1 MLKASLKNPVL
12 RRRARQFGRLLRHSA
27 VTPRTGRSY
36 KPRLVS
42 NGELGLTFIGHASFF
57 VQIGGQNV
65 VIFPHFS
72 RWVFFLKRL
81 RQPRGQLSELPPI
94 APVPGTPSPL
104 AHLTPPA
111 LRLTFQDPRKAAAGG
126 RGSSLCSRS
135 AFITRL
141 LPKTPPPAPPTLL
154 ALSST

>member
-65 VIFPHFS
+65 VIDPNFS
-72 RWVFFLKRL
+72 RWLFVFKPPRH
-81 RQPRGQLSELPPI
+81 PRGPLSPLPPI
-94 APVPGTPSPL
+94 PLGLVTPAPVAQRHPPSSRTIGRQAPR
-104 AHLTPPA
+104 PPVV
-111 LRLTFQDPRKAAAGG
+111 
-126 RGSSLCSRS
+126 
-135 AFITRL
+135 
-141 LPKTPPPAPPTLL
+141 
-154 ALSST
+154 

>member
-57 VQIGGQNV
+57 VQIGGQKI
-65 VIFPHFS
+65 VIYPHFS
-72 RWVFFLKRL
+72 RWVFVLKRL
-81 RQPRGQLSELPPI
+81 RPPRVQLSE
-94 APVPGTPSPL
+94 
-104 AHLTPPA
+104 
-111 LRLTFQDPRKAAAGG
+111 
-126 RGSSLCSRS
+126 
-135 AFITRL
+135 
-141 LPKTPPPAPPTLL
+141 PPPSHLGPGPHSPFDHLHPP
-154 ALSST
+154 S

>member
-1 MLKASLKNPVL
+1 MAKARLKNPVL

-65 VIFPHFS
+65 VIDPNFA
-72 RWVFFLKRL
+72 RWLFVVKRL
-81 RQPRGQLSELPPI
+81 WQTEVQIDDLPTIDLVLVKLSLFDYM
-94 APVPGTPSPL
+94 
-104 AHLTPPA
+104 H
-111 LRLTFQDPRKAAAGG
+111 
-126 RGSSLCSRS
+126 CS
-135 AFITRL
+135 
-141 LPKTPPPAPPTLL
+141 
-154 ALSST
+154 

>member
-65 VIFPHFS
+65 VIVPHFS
-72 RWVFFLKRL
+72 RWVFFFERL
-81 RQPRGQLSELPPI
+81 RQPGGQLYDLPPI
-94 APVPGTPSPL
+94 DLVRGTP
-104 AHLTPPA
+104 AHL
-111 LRLTFQDPRKAAAGG
+111 
-126 RGSSLCSRS
+126 
-135 AFITRL
+135 
-141 LPKTPPPAPPTLL
+141 
-154 ALSST
+154 

>member
-57 VQIGGQNV
+57 VQIGGQKV
-65 VIFPHFS
+65 VIDPHFS
-72 RWVFFLKRL
+72 RWFFFLKRL
-81 RQPRGQLSELPPI
+81 REPGGELSDLPPI
-94 APVPGTPSPL
+94 DPVLVTP
-104 AHLTPPA
+104 AHLHHLHPPS
-111 LRLTFQDPRKAAAGG
+111 LRGLAQ
-126 RGSSLCSRS
+126 
-135 AFITRL
+135 
-141 LPKTPPPAPPTLL
+141 PTI
-154 ALSST
+154 

>member
-57 VQIGGQNV
+57 VQIGGQNG
-65 VIFPHFS
+65 VIYPHF
-72 RWVFFLKRL
+72 RGWFFVLKRVPEPGV
-81 RQPRGQLSELPPI
+81 PRSDLPP
-94 APVPGTPSPL
+94 VPLGLGT
-104 AHLTPPA
+104 HPP
-111 LRLTFQDPRKAAAGG
+111 
-126 RGSSLCSRS
+126 
-135 AFITRL
+135 
-141 LPKTPPPAPPTLL
+141 
-154 ALSST
+154 

>member
-65 VIFPHFS
+65 GMYPNFA
-72 RWVFFLKRL
+72 RWLFVLKRL
-81 RQPRGQLSELPPI
+81 RQPRLQ
-94 APVPGTPSPL
+94 VTY
-104 AHLTPPA
+104 LTPIDLVLVTHTQFVRLHQPFLPA
-111 LRLTFQDPRKAAAGG
+111 
-126 RGSSLCSRS
+126 
-135 AFITRL
+135 I
-141 LPKTPPPAPPTLL
+141 
-154 ALSST
+154 

>member
-57 VQIGGQNV
+57 VQIGGQNYFIDPTFWGV
-65 VIFPHFS
+65 LFV
-72 RWVFFLKRL
+72 LKRM
-81 RQPRGQLSELPPI
+81 REPGGQLHTLPPI
-94 APVPGTPSPL
+94 ELGPRTAR
-104 AHLTPPA
+104 HLH
-111 LRLTFQDPRKAAAGG
+111 
-126 RGSSLCSRS
+126 
-135 AFITRL
+135 
-141 LPKTPPPAPPTLL
+141 
-154 ALSST
+154 